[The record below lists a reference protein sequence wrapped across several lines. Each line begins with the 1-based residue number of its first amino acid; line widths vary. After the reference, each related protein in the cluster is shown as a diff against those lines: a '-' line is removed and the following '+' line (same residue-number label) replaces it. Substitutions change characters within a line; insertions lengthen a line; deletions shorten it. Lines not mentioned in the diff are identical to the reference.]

1 MLKLSHQKIL
11 EKCSEIKLVLTDV
24 DGVLTDGGMYY
35 SQNGE
40 SFKKFNTRDGMAVE
54 LLKNNGISTIYVTKE
69 NSNSSRKRAQKT
81 NASIYEGIV
90 DKKSLVLKIIK
101 KHKISIDNLAYIGDD
116 VNDLD
121 LLKMVGL
128 SGAPSNAIESVKQTV
143 NYVCKSSGGNGAFRE
158 IADLIIKSKSNY
170 I

>member
-1 MLKLSHQKIL
+1 MKLSHQKIL

-90 DKKSLVLKIIK
+90 DKKSLALIIIK
-101 KHKISIDNLAYIGDD
+101 KHKISNDNLAYIGDD

-121 LLKMVGL
+121 LLKMVGF

>member
-1 MLKLSHQKIL
+1 
-11 EKCSEIKLVLTDV
+11 LVLTDV

-81 NASIYEGIV
+81 NASIYEGII
-90 DKKSLVLKIIK
+90 DKKSLALTRSKQVEIK
-101 KHKISIDNLAYIGDD
+101 
-116 VNDLD
+116 
-121 LLKMVGL
+121 
-128 SGAPSNAIESVKQTV
+128 
-143 NYVCKSSGGNGAFRE
+143 NYKR
-158 IADLIIKSKSNY
+158 KK
-170 I
+170 